1 MLHVIGS
8 KQTLE
13 TDFATGK
20 QEFADHKMN
29 DSGSS
34 FGDIFKQI
42 VNLPEPTTLLIRV
55 GSVNMTPE
63 ACTHTKSTKHTM
75 SDISI
80 NTDEAIAK
88 GKSTT
93 AHLVSTMTEY

>member
-42 VNLPEPTTLLIRV
+42 VNLPEPKPEIVSFVFLGMPSVDLTSAMDKITDAHDFMEGFMT
-55 GSVNMTPE
+55 GSGFY
-63 ACTHTKSTKHTM
+63 A
-75 SDISI
+75 
-80 NTDEAIAK
+80 
-88 GKSTT
+88 
-93 AHLVSTMTEY
+93 